1 MARELWSLL
10 GLEEST
16 GGGTSKVTVLFLL
29 KVTSLSIDEFVGDV
43 MLGGSDVAPRSLL
56 EVVDA
61 IVAFWGT
68 CGVSDEFL
76 TVSAYVGGLLLCADN
91 LGLDDGMLWLSGG
104 VAGADGVFSP
114 GGVVPGGVVP
124 GGGGGGEG
132 GGEATL

>member
-10 GLEEST
+10 GLEST
-16 GGGTSKVTVLFLL
+16 GGGMLKVTVLFLL

-43 MLGGSDVAPRSLL
+43 MLEGSDVAPRSLL

-61 IVAFWGT
+61 IFAFWGT

-114 GGVVPGGVVP
+114 GGVVPGG
-124 GGGGGGEG
+124 GGGGEG

>member
-43 MLGGSDVAPRSLL
+43 MLEGSDVAPRSLL

-61 IVAFWGT
+61 IFAFWGT
-68 CGVSDEFL
+68 CGVSDELL
-76 TVSAYVGGLLLCADN
+76 TAAAYVGGLVLCADN

-114 GGVVPGGVVP
+114 GGVVPGG
-124 GGGGGGEG
+124 GGGGEG